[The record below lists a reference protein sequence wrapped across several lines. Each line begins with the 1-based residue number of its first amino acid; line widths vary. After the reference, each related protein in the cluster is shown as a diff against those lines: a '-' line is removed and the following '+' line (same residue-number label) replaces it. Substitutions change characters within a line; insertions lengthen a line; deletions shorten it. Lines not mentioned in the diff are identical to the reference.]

1 MISDI
6 CPIDRLTQRAGRLC
20 RFDKN
25 KIGELHVVIPQ
36 KNNNLYPAPYGS
48 FDLKEK
54 KWKPCDALIQTI
66 ELLQPH
72 GYSAQKL
79 VDFINSVYAQDF
91 NFSESAISN
100 AKLLKEHFIYNWLI
114 NPQQKIEADDEET
127 IFWRSRNIDA
137 SETVFVSPPPQK
149 YWDKLSFQAWKIAN
163 SIELPVYIVKQG
175 EKYHRVDTF
184 EVFVKGDLER
194 IKVIRT
200 GFYNF
205 EIGIDFMQEKDDVF
219 L

>member
-25 KIGELHVVIPQ
+25 KIGELHIIIPQ
-36 KNNNLYPAPYGS
+36 KNDVLYPAPYGS
-48 FDLKEK
+48 FDLKGK
-54 KWKPCDALIQTI
+54 KWEPCDALIQTI
-66 ELLQPH
+66 ELLQTQ

-79 VDFINSVYAQDF
+79 VDFINSVYAKDF
-91 NFSESAISN
+91 NFSESAITN

-114 NPQQKIEADDEET
+114 NPQQKIESDDEET
-127 IFWRSRNIDA
+127 IFWISRNIDA

-149 YWDKLSFQAWKIAN
+149 YWDKLSFQAWKITY
-163 SIELPVYIVKQG
+163 SIELPLYIVKQG
-175 EKYHRVDTF
+175 EKKHRIDTLDI
-184 EVFVKGDLER
+184 FVKGDLER

-200 GFYNF
+200 GFYNY
-205 EIGIDFMQEKDDVF
+205 ELGIDFNDDENDNF